1 MLDLLKFL
9 ITKIT
14 GSENFEVEEEN
25 IDGRVSFMVKAD
37 KDIIGLIIGKE
48 GKTIKTLR
56 KILSVPAVIAQTS
69 VNISVTEK

>member
-1 MLDLLKFL
+1 MQDLLKFL

-14 GSENFEVEEEN
+14 GSEKFEVEEEN
-25 IDGRVSFMVKAD
+25 IDGRISFMVKAD
-37 KDIIGLIIGKE
+37 KEIIGLIIGKE

-69 VNISVTEK
+69 VNISVVEM